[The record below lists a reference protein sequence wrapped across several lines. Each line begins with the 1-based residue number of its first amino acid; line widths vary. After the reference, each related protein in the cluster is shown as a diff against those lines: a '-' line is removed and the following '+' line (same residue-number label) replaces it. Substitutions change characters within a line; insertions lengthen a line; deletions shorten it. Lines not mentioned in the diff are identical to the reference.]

1 MRVGTCQATTS
12 PFSAGLSKRALVQL
26 AVVKNFANCQPLQKE
41 YHKPAHVT
49 TGGDVVT
56 FALSSFA
63 FFNPVKFATF

>member
-49 TGGDVVT
+49 TGR
-56 FALSSFA
+56 
-63 FFNPVKFATF
+63 